1 MPCELSQLGLV
12 KLTGN
17 LSSISLLLAYVGD
30 LLNWRS
36 DGRDWLGLT
45 FRVFAGLHD
54 EATQS

>member
-1 MPCELSQLGLV
+1 
-12 KLTGN
+12 
-17 LSSISLLLAYVGD
+17 VGD

-54 EATQS
+54 EATRSWPPATVAWSSSRKV